1 MYSTTICDNNRRW
14 LIVTRKC
21 GVSWWKIF
29 STALKVSFMKV
40 TVVVDF
46 IFSELNPV
54 TDTPSCCRQA
64 ACLDGIKFQYTALR
78 GTLSEDFYFIRDII
92 KF

>member
-1 MYSTTICDNNRRW
+1 
-14 LIVTRKC
+14 
-21 GVSWWKIF
+21 
-29 STALKVSFMKV
+29 MKV

-54 TDTPSCCRQA
+54 TDTPSCCKQA

-92 KF
+92 KFWKKNVGKIKIQVFLSKFLNDILSLK